1 MSVMPHLCS
10 IAVITCSALIACGP
24 GPRPSDTIS
33 ADGPSP
39 DAGASTRDAPE
50 KLPDAAPVTW
60 TEEFGNATAFTGE
73 TAFPVG
79 YVDAIQVTLPAMTVT
94 GLGAILIGPD
104 NTQPE
109 VLVLGLYPVTG
120 GRLIADTGALVGL
133 TYGKQLV
140 AVTPTAI
147 TAGSYWIAVTGPNG
161 VEIASPGASGPECL
175 VQASDSLPTSLAAQP
190 NTAGCGDVNLFV
202 VGTPP
207 AS

>member
-1 MSVMPHLCS
+1 MPHLWS
-10 IAVITCSALIACGP
+10 IAVISSSALLACGP
-24 GPRPSDTIS
+24 GPRPSDTIIP
-33 ADGPSP
+33 DGPVA
-39 DAGASTRDAPE
+39 DASTSLRDAPQ
-50 KLPDAAPVTW
+50 KPSPDAAPVMW

-79 YVDAIQVTLPAMTVT
+79 YVDAIEVTLPAMTVT

-104 NTQPE
+104 NTEPE
-109 VLVLGLYPVTG
+109 VLLLGLYPAADG
-120 GRLIADTGALVGL
+120 HLIADTGALASL

-140 AVTPTAI
+140 SVTPTAI
-147 TAGSYWIAVTGPNG
+147 TAGSYWIAITGPNG

-175 VQASDSLPTSLAAQP
+175 VQASDNLPTSLAAQP